1 MEFRIFTKNR
11 VWFLQNCRV
20 QELGRINIGNTKMS
34 KVTEEK
40 LNQMDLKLKTQE
52 KQLQVVK
59 GIINRNSGYAKSQ
72 AEATEKRL
80 TQEIADLKKEIKAAK
95 AK

>member
-1 MEFRIFTKNR
+1 MNE
-11 VWFLQNCRV
+11 
-20 QELGRINIGNTKMS
+20 
-34 KVTEEK
+34 VTEQK
-40 LNQMDLKLKTQE
+40 LIQSNLKLKTQE

-80 TQEIADLKKEIKAAK
+80 TKEIAELKKEIKGLK
-95 AK
+95 GIKK

>member
-1 MEFRIFTKNR
+1 MN
-11 VWFLQNCRV
+11 NA
-20 QELGRINIGNTKMS
+20 S
-34 KVTEEK
+34 EEK
-40 LNQMDLKLKTQE
+40 LKESNLKLKTQE

-59 GIINRNSGYAKSQ
+59 GIISRTGGYARSQ

-80 TQEIADLKKEIKAAK
+80 TKEIADLKKEIKAGK

>member
-1 MEFRIFTKNR
+1 
-11 VWFLQNCRV
+11 
-20 QELGRINIGNTKMS
+20 MS
-34 KVTEEK
+34 KMTEEQIS
-40 LNQMDLKLKTQE
+40 QMTLKLKTQE

-59 GIINRNSGYAKSQ
+59 GIISRNSGYAKSQ

-80 TQEIADLKKEIKAAK
+80 TQEIIEIKKEIKANK